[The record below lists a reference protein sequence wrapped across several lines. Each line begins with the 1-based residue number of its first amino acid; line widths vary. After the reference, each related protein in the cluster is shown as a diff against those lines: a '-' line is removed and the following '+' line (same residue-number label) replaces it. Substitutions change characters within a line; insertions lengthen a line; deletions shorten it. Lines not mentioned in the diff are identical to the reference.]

1 MMCGDHSIHEEL
13 AFNFESYIRVLRER
27 GGSFRTEVR

>member
-13 AFNFESYIRVLRER
+13 ASFESHFRVTGIKGM
-27 GGSFRTEVR
+27 GGE